1 MTLKQ
6 QQSFSSCAFY
16 VCIAVIT
23 TYTTPLSG
31 APLIT
36 RQLLTMTVVRS
47 LMAGLDAT
55 AAHIPTHRPLLLHPE
70 GTLRSSLNVS
80 ENVVYALKYRTCN
93 KI

>member
-6 QQSFSSCAFY
+6 QQSFSSYAFY

-23 TYTTPLSG
+23 TYATPSSG

-55 AAHIPTHRPLLLHPE
+55 AAHIPTHRPLLLLPE
-70 GTLRSSLNVS
+70 DTLRSSLNVS
-80 ENVVYALKYRTCN
+80 ENVAYAIKYRTCN